1 MTPLP
6 PPDHGPVAATERLRQ
21 GGCACGALRFEA
33 CGEPLHVG
41 LCHCMTCRR
50 RHGAPFNAFAT
61 FASTQVRWQG
71 PELRWRS
78 GEKSIRLGCAT
89 CGAPFCWADDAGE
102 FVELHLGSF
111 DEIGTLAPQYEIWTL
126 RREPWV
132 QPLDVPQ
139 YERNRPHDEA

>member
-6 PPDHGPVAATERLRQ
+6 PTEPAAAEAARLRL

-33 CGEPLHVG
+33 HGEPLHVG
-41 LCHCMTCRR
+41 LCHCMSCRR

-61 FASTQVRWQG
+61 YASSQVHWQG

-78 GEKSIRLGCAT
+78 GPRSSRLGCAT
-89 CGAPFCWADDAGE
+89 CGSPIFWADDAGE

-111 DEIGTLAPQYEIWTL
+111 DDIGTLAPQYEIWTL
-126 RREPWV
+126 RREPWLP
-132 QPLDVPQ
+132 PLPVPQ
-139 YERNRPHDEA
+139 YERDRPGEAA